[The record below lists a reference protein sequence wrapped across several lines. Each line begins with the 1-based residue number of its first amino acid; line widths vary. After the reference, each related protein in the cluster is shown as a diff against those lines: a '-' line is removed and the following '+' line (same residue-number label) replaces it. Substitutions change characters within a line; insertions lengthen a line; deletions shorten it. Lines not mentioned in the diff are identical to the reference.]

1 MTPTLAIIG
10 RPNVGKSTL
19 FNRLV
24 GRRIAIIH
32 DRPGVT
38 RDWRQA
44 AGWLFDLAFE
54 LIDTAGL
61 EEAAPESLAARM
73 TSQTERALARADLAV
88 LLYDARA
95 GVTPGDRHLA
105 NRLRRSGK
113 PTVLVANKCE
123 GRGGEDGRL
132 EGFDLGLGEP
142 IPVSAEH
149 GEGLADLRDA
159 LVAALPDAD
168 WGNALLADE
177 ATEQEEAP
185 DKGVEKEQGER
196 KIRPLRLAVVG
207 RPNVGKSTLV
217 NKLLGE
223 ERLLTGPEAGITRDA
238 ILVPWSYRGNPVE
251 LVDTAGL
258 RRRARVTDGL
268 EKLSAADS
276 RRAIDLAQVV
286 ILVVDAAAP
295 LERQDLTVASE
306 VADEGR
312 ALVLAVNKWD
322 VCSDRDV
329 AIGKVRDRLE
339 RSLPQVRKLPVV
351 PISALQG
358 QNLDRLMEAV
368 FSIYRTWS
376 RRISTANLNRWLAA
390 VGAAHPPPAPRGRA
404 LKLKYLVQT
413 KSRPPTFALFCSRP
427 TEFPDSYR
435 RYLENELREAFD
447 LPGVP
452 LRLSFRG
459 GRNPY
464 DKTG

>member
-1 MTPTLAIIG
+1 MPPTLAIIG

-24 GRRIAIIH
+24 GRRIAIVH
-32 DRPGVT
+32 DQPGVT

-44 AGWLFDLAFE
+44 AGRLFDLAFE

-61 EEAAPESLAARM
+61 EGAAPESLAARM
-73 TSQTERALARADLAV
+73 TSQTERALARTDLAI

-95 GVTPGDRHLA
+95 GVTAGDRHFA
-105 NRLRRSGK
+105 NWLRRSGK
-113 PTVLVANKCE
+113 ATVLVANKCE
-123 GRGGEDGRL
+123 GRSGEGGRL

-149 GEGLADLRDA
+149 GEGLSDLRDA
-159 LVAALPDAD
+159 LLTALPGAD
-168 WGNALLADE
+168 WGNAPLADE
-177 ATEQEEAP
+177 VAEREGKPDSAVEDEE
-185 DKGVEKEQGER
+185 DGEETR
-196 KIRPLRLAVVG
+196 TLRLAVVG

-238 ILVPWSYRGNPVE
+238 ILVPWSYRGQPVE

-268 EKLSAADS
+268 ERLAAADS
-276 RRAIDLAQVV
+276 RRALDLAQVV

-295 LERQDLTVASE
+295 LEKQDLTVASE
-306 VADEGR
+306 VAEEGR

-322 VCSDRDV
+322 ACGDRDI

-339 RSLPQVRKLPVV
+339 RSLPQVRGLPVV

-368 FSIYRTWS
+368 FSIYRTWN
-376 RRISTANLNRWLAA
+376 RRISTADLNRWLAV
-390 VGAAHPPPAPRGRA
+390 VGAAHPPPAPGGRA

-413 KSRPPTFALFCSRP
+413 KTRPPTGSW
-427 TEFPDSYR
+427 S
-435 RYLENELREAFD
+435 
-447 LPGVP
+447 
-452 LRLSFRG
+452 
-459 GRNPY
+459 
-464 DKTG
+464 